1 MKGFNVFISY
11 QRSDTLYA
19 AHAMGYALR
28 LAGQEAFVDTG
39 SIGGGEPYPEVISKA
54 ISRANAVLALIG
66 PRFAVDRLHEPTSVV
81 AFEWRYAR
89 YHGAAVVPV
98 LIEGAVMPKESDLP
112 RELRWIGKRNAY
124 ALRPSSLAPDIDAVV
139 QAIPALAVEPRRV
152 ARVLWVDD
160 NPANNEI
167 ERASLRPSGIIF
179 DNVVSTGEATDQI
192 AFESYD
198 LVITDLGRPGS
209 SDRSFTAGYAFLDHP
224 SVRKAGP
231 PVIVYTGRIGV
242 AKREELVSRGAS
254 EVISDRAKLIET
266 VLRLLGRGPQEPP
279 RGLRR

>member
-1 MKGFNVFISY
+1 MKAVNVFISY

-19 AHAMGYALR
+19 AHALGYALR
-28 LAGQEAFVDTG
+28 LAGHEAFVDTG
-39 SIGGGEPYPEVISKA
+39 SIGGGEPYPEVIGKA
-54 ISRANAVLALIG
+54 ISHANAVLALIG
-66 PRFAVDRLHEPTSVV
+66 PRFAVHRLQEPSSVV

-98 LIEGAVMPKESDLP
+98 LIEGAAMPKESDLP

-124 ALRPSSLAPDIDAVV
+124 ALRASSLAPDIDAVV

-179 DNVVSTGEATDQI
+179 DNVVSTQEATDQI

-209 SDRSFTAGYAFLDHP
+209 SDRSFTAGYTFLDHS

-231 PVIVYTGRIGV
+231 PVIVYTNSYGV
-242 AKREELVSRGAS
+242 AKREELISRGAS
-254 EVISDRAKLIET
+254 EVISDRDKLIET

>member
-1 MKGFNVFISY
+1 MKAVNVFISY

-19 AHAMGYALR
+19 AHALGYALR
-28 LAGQEAFVDTG
+28 LAGHDAFVDTG
-39 SIGGGEPYPEVISKA
+39 SIGGGEPYPEVIGKA
-54 ISRANAVLALIG
+54 ISHANAVLALIG
-66 PRFAVDRLHEPTSVV
+66 PRFAVHRLQEPSSVV

-98 LIEGAVMPKESDLP
+98 LLEGAAMPKESDLP

-124 ALRPSSLAPDIDAVV
+124 ALRASSLAPDIDAVV
-139 QAIPALAVEPRRV
+139 QAIPALAFEPHRV

-179 DNVVSTGEATDQI
+179 DNVVSTQEATDQI

-198 LVITDLGRPGS
+198 LVITDLGRPHGA
-209 SDRSFTAGYAFLDHP
+209 RIFTGGHP
-224 SVRKAGP
+224 
-231 PVIVYTGRIGV
+231 
-242 AKREELVSRGAS
+242 
-254 EVISDRAKLIET
+254 
-266 VLRLLGRGPQEPP
+266 
-279 RGLRR
+279 